1 MTEGSLE
8 EITFHCFAE
17 LRFLFSR
24 SIGHKLFNCCAIA
37 VLFAVVFIC
46 FAFYLWLKAHYEKK
60 AKIVADTE
68 TAALSAL
75 ISAGF
80 DRGVMMFLF
89 GVTHQLLLS
98 APTVQMA
105 ILISLEALWILK
117 RVYFRRHYPYRALF
131 AVILLDSLL
140 RIYFQITTL
149 IYDLIAKHRFL
160 INEKHHKNFFY
171 ILVASIASQ
180 ISLSIFYLVLKW
192 FDSYSKNSSKIQPIP
207 NVNNLSRSNNS
218 SPLPKV
224 EPIHS
229 IILPNLKETNN
240 PSKSWQIKYFKR
252 RIKLI

>member
-1 MTEGSLE
+1 MAEGSLE

-24 SIGHKLFNCCAIA
+24 SIGHKLFNCCAVA

-46 FAFYLWLKAHYEKK
+46 FAFYLWLKAHYDKK

-75 ISAGF
+75 ISVGF

-117 RVYFRRHYPYRALF
+117 RVYSRRHYRQTLLF
-131 AVILLDSLL
+131 MVVILDSTL
-140 RIYFQITTL
+140 RIYFQATTL
-149 IYDLIAKHRFL
+149 IYDLIA
-160 INEKHHKNFFY
+160 
-171 ILVASIASQ
+171 
-180 ISLSIFYLVLKW
+180 
-192 FDSYSKNSSKIQPIP
+192 
-207 NVNNLSRSNNS
+207 
-218 SPLPKV
+218 
-224 EPIHS
+224 
-229 IILPNLKETNN
+229 
-240 PSKSWQIKYFKR
+240 
-252 RIKLI
+252 